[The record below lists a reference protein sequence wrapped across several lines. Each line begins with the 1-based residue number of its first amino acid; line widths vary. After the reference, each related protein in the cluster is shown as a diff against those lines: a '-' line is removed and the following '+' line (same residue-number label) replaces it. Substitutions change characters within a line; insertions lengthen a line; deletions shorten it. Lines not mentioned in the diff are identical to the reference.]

1 MSFPRRRRFAIGL
14 SVPWAGRREVVSSG
28 WRAALVVAIAL
39 GSFFCAREARADDL
53 EAARRDFVE
62 GVRLYQR
69 GDYEGARRLFKR
81 ADTEHHAPSIVYNL
95 AVAEERALRPQAAVD
110 TYEAY
115 LAEAGES
122 GEFSG
127 AAAVAI
133 AQIKARSTRLRID
146 TVPSGVRVFVDGA
159 PLVDASPATFLVAG
173 GHHVVVAQG
182 DGWRAEEDVVAK
194 GAGDTLAVSL
204 HPSGDVGA
212 AAIAAPSPASP
223 QVPAVPVRERAPEP
237 ATREVPD
244 GFVWGAAFAL
254 APYHMVGA
262 AKGMPNEL
270 STTRV
275 AAGAI
280 LEVGDAVTDRFE
292 FLARGF
298 LALGPEAHP
307 SYAFMGGPGLSL
319 RLGSSLW
326 LGATFLG
333 GRLETRSNGSAYGT
347 DLVFGAMAE
356 ANVVVLASKWGQWML
371 GVQPGLLLTD
381 EGRDNTAIFFPVTF
395 GYRAY

>member
-1 MSFPRRRRFAIGL
+1 VSDPGASRRNVISRGCIAAL
-14 SVPWAGRREVVSSG
+14 L
-28 WRAALVVAIAL
+28 AALVC
-39 GSFFCAREARADDL
+39 GSLWSREARADDV
-53 EAARRDFVE
+53 EAARRDFSE

-69 GDYEGARRLFKR
+69 GDYEGARRLFKK
-81 ADTEHHAPSIVYNL
+81 ADAEHHAASIVYNL
-95 AVAEERALRPQAAVD
+95 AVAEERLRRPQAAID
-110 TYEAY
+110 AYEAY
-115 LAEAGES
+115 IAEAGES

-127 AAAVAI
+127 AAVVAI
-133 AQIKARSTRLRID
+133 AQIKALSTRLRID
-146 TVPSGVRVFVDGA
+146 TKPSGARLFVDGS
-159 PLVDASPATFLVAG
+159 PLTDASPATLLVSA

-182 DGWRAEEDVVAK
+182 DGWRAEEDVEAK

-204 HPSGDVGA
+204 HSPA
-212 AAIAAPSPASP
+212 AAAATAPSPSSPPVPAASP
-223 QVPAVPVRERAPEP
+223 VVDRVAEP
-237 ATREVPD
+237 LPPEVPD

-262 AKGMPNEL
+262 AKGMPNDL

-280 LEVGDAVTDRFE
+280 LEAGHAVTDRFE

-333 GRLETRSNGSAYGT
+333 GRLETKSNGIPYGT

-356 ANVVVLASKWGQWML
+356 ATVVVLATKWGQWTV

-381 EGRDNTAIFFPVTF
+381 EGRDNTAIFFPMTF